1 MNTGDVFDEHLGVIA
16 ALRDNYARHDDTDTI
31 RELLGIQEELE
42 GLLSSR
48 EDTVKQAIQGVLS
61 SRRERS
67 DTGQYAGMDYLWK
80 QGPASLLHCSLT
92 ALSSRVEEARIKA
105 VYPEEEGAHDAR
117 LRELEARVAASKQH
131 VAQLTTELEAL
142 GKQRQQ
148 LGSSMKEVG
157 LKKAQVDHLLLE
169 DEPRIRCDAP
179 GSAQWQWNL
188 WVTGRAG
195 PFELRPGKCSGLVLP
210 ARCEGV
216 LSPNYVIT
224 ICTGI
229 SLACTPTY
237 PRSAGGSTIPTA
249 LRARSRILKRRM
261 CGSSTW
267 PRRCP
272 ALRPPTSSGG

>member
-48 EDTVKQAIQGVLS
+48 EDTVKQAIQ
-61 SRRERS
+61 
-67 DTGQYAGMDYLWK
+67 
-80 QGPASLLHCSLT
+80 

-169 DEPRIRCDAP
+169 DEPRIRHQLSLYAHVSKISWRFDNPDRIAGTVSDPEKADVRLFDLAP
-179 GSAQWQWNL
+179 QMPRFEATNQL
-188 WVTGRAG
+188 WRLMEAA
-195 PFELRPGKCSGLVLP
+195 S
-210 ARCEGV
+210 
-216 LSPNYVIT
+216 
-224 ICTGI
+224 
-229 SLACTPTY
+229 
-237 PRSAGGSTIPTA
+237 
-249 LRARSRILKRRM
+249 
-261 CGSSTW
+261 
-267 PRRCP
+267 
-272 ALRPPTSSGG
+272 

>member
-169 DEPRIRCDAP
+169 DEPRIRHQLSLYAHVSKISWRFDNPDRIAGTVSDPEKADVRLFDLAP
-179 GSAQWQWNL
+179 QMPRFEATNQL
-188 WVTGRAG
+188 WRLMEAA
-195 PFELRPGKCSGLVLP
+195 S
-210 ARCEGV
+210 
-216 LSPNYVIT
+216 
-224 ICTGI
+224 
-229 SLACTPTY
+229 
-237 PRSAGGSTIPTA
+237 
-249 LRARSRILKRRM
+249 
-261 CGSSTW
+261 
-267 PRRCP
+267 
-272 ALRPPTSSGG
+272 